1 MCIKKPSEHNKSLDI
16 CRTCIV
22 EKRLGRERRGKKNR
36 QSSTQREIVFLSHL
50 YHSQNVTIFF
60 SCFFFHYSPDWIRI
74 PPFSIGKNPQ
84 FNITIAAVNRHYR
97 ELASNRICIHTVYN
111 GKAHNWLNKFNGKW
125 KWNALNCAAHPMAYM
140 LMKKKEHNILLAAKE
155 TVNICLSK
163 KNITAHFFWLRMLH
177 ENMSI

>member
-1 MCIKKPSEHNKSLDI
+1 MTFVEHASWKKDLAGKGEAKKTAKAAHNVKSYFY
-16 CRTCIV
+16 RTFITR
-22 EKRLGRERRGKKNR
+22 KMW
-36 QSSTQREIVFLSHL
+36 L
-50 YHSQNVTIFF
+50 YF
-60 SCFFFHYSPDWIRI
+60 SPVFFFHYSPDWIRI

-177 ENMSI
+177 ENMSM